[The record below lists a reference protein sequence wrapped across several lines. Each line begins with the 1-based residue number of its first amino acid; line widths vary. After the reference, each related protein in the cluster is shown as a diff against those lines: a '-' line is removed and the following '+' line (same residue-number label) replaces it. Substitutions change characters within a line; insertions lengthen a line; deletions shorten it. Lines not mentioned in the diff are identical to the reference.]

1 VGATVQ
7 VPKPGGTDD
16 TATLQAALD
25 ACVKHG
31 PDCIVSLVAGTY
43 RTGQLVAYNFWGT
56 FKGAGAD
63 RTIIE
68 ALPDLPVAVPDFM
81 AVGECLPN
89 LTECVWPSLIVFV
102 DGAINVSD
110 LAIHVT
116 ATDGHATVPWTIGGS
131 SIASLVDALRFM
143 GQHPTDVAVDRI
155 AIEGRHDTAA
165 TSFDGF
171 NVINGILFAGELP
184 RSSTV
189 FDYFMLGGTF
199 AVRSSSFTTLDDG
212 VGVDG
217 FLGAS
222 RARSAARSRLATCS
236 RTSTWGSN

>member
-1 VGATVQ
+1 
-7 VPKPGGTDD
+7 
-16 TATLQAALD
+16 
-25 ACVKHG
+25 
-31 PDCIVSLVAGTY
+31 
-43 RTGQLVAYNFWGT
+43 
-56 FKGAGAD
+56 
-63 RTIIE
+63 
-68 ALPDLPVAVPDFM
+68 
-81 AVGECLPN
+81 
-89 LTECVWPSLIVFV
+89 
-102 DGAINVSD
+102 
-110 LAIHVT
+110 
-116 ATDGHATVPWTIGGS
+116 
-131 SIASLVDALRFM
+131 M